1 MKNIDSQLE
10 IIKQGAA
17 EIIQE
22 AELIEKLKSN
32 KPLTVKVGLDPTMP
46 DMHLGHT
53 VVINKLRQ
61 FQKLGH
67 NAVFLIGDYT
77 ACIGDPSG
85 RDATR
90 PAVDPKTIKDN
101 SKKFQ
106 KEIFKILDKE
116 KTKVREFIRYEKFYD
131 SGKYRSKSLARFIKP
146 NIVKGTGLLSWIQKN
161 GKTDQWFFLPKL
173 KTAKKVKAKE
183 RSRSFLNTDFIYEDL
198 ESRKPGLDS
207 LATIGTELLDGN
219 QCRVLM
225 AWPKNESAYFSRK
238 IWVSLRTWQIQKVE
252 YYKNES
258 EKEKTLTLTD
268 FIESNGFRTAGKM
281 TMDRGDGNKTIMQI
295 TSFKPEMGL
304 NEEIFSKSFLIKI

>member
-1 MKNIDSQLE
+1 MKRMMNKSLISFLFLSSFAMSQEISADEIMERVFSLKRPSSSIMEIRLE
-10 IIKQGAA
+10 I
-17 EIIQE
+17 
-22 AELIEKLKSN
+22 
-32 KPLTVKVGLDPTMP
+32 TRVK
-46 DMHLGHT
+46 
-53 VVINKLRQ
+53 R
-61 FQKLGH
+61 
-67 NAVFLIGDYT
+67 
-77 ACIGDPSG
+77 
-85 RDATR
+85 
-90 PAVDPKTIKDN
+90 
-101 SKKFQ
+101 
-106 KEIFKILDKE
+106 DKE

-146 NIVKGTGLLSWIQKN
+146 KIVKGTGLLSWIQKN

-281 TMDRGDGNKTIMQI
+281 IMDRGDGNKTVMQI

>member
-1 MKNIDSQLE
+1 MLVL
-10 IIKQGAA
+10 AY
-17 EIIQE
+17 
-22 AELIEKLKSN
+22 LL
-32 KPLTVKVGLDPTMP
+32 
-46 DMHLGHT
+46 
-53 VVINKLRQ
+53 
-61 FQKLGH
+61 
-67 NAVFLIGDYT
+67 
-77 ACIGDPSG
+77 PS
-85 RDATR
+85 
-90 PAVDPKTIKDN
+90 
-101 SKKFQ
+101 
-106 KEIFKILDKE
+106 
-116 KTKVREFIRYEKFYD
+116 
-131 SGKYRSKSLARFIKP
+131 
-146 NIVKGTGLLSWIQKN
+146 IVKLFYAIGSVLIPGLILPFLNTIRN
-161 GKTDQWFFLPKL
+161 HPLPKL

-281 TMDRGDGNKTIMQI
+281 IMDRGDGNKTVMQI

>member
-1 MKNIDSQLE
+1 MR
-10 IIKQGAA
+10 
-17 EIIQE
+17 
-22 AELIEKLKSN
+22 
-32 KPLTVKVGLDPTMP
+32 V
-46 DMHLGHT
+46 
-53 VVINKLRQ
+53 
-61 FQKLGH
+61 
-67 NAVFLIGDYT
+67 
-77 ACIGDPSG
+77 
-85 RDATR
+85 
-90 PAVDPKTIKDN
+90 
-101 SKKFQ
+101 
-106 KEIFKILDKE
+106 
-116 KTKVREFIRYEKFYD
+116 
-131 SGKYRSKSLARFIKP
+131 SKSLVKFLEPKS
-146 NIVKGTGLLSWIQKN
+146 VKGTGLLSWTKED
-161 GKTDQWFFLPKL
+161 GSSDQWFFLPKL

-281 TMDRGDGNKTIMQI
+281 IMDRGDGNLT
-295 TSFKPEMGL
+295 GL
-304 NEEIFSKSFLIKI
+304 